1 MKDYEILLICIAA
14 ICVVLFLI
22 SIIFSKT
29 IRPINI
35 LKVDN
40 QATLLAREQIKQR
53 KEDELKEKEE
63 KKLKE
68 AKEEQKRDE
77 KARQLLKEAN
87 KRKLA
92 EIALLEGK
100 DVCMNC
106 YAIEPRRCYCGTC
119 TACYGYCYMCD
130 D

>member
-14 ICVVLFLI
+14 VCVVLFSI
-22 SIIFSKT
+22 SIIFSKP

-40 QATLLAREQIKQR
+40 QTTLLAREQIR
-53 KEDELKEKEE
+53 KREEE
-63 KKLKE
+63 KRL
-68 AKEEQKRDE
+68 AEEK
-77 KARQLLKEAN
+77 RQLEEKRKRNEEIWRILEETN
-87 KRKLA
+87 RRKLA
-92 EIALLEGK
+92 EAALLEGK

-106 YAIEPRRCYCGTC
+106 YAIEPRRCYCGHC
-119 TACYGYCYMCD
+119 TNCYGCCSICD